1 MKNYNFD
8 ENRAMNLL
16 TKKHQNSS
24 EKKSKLKDS
33 KFKRV
38 NDSGVYRNNAR
49 HFQFDYE
56 EDYYEPNR
64 K

>member
-24 EKKSKLKDS
+24 KKKSKLKDS